1 MATSCMVALVSWE
14 LLASHRGWTLLTG
27 GTTTSAHVISFVAL
41 RNIGLLKSRTEL
53 ITSSASWDRE
63 IVRNGDAVCSAVL
76 VVTKEHRQV
85 VSERPCKSKETHSAH
100 AVAVIIIFTVIR
112 GEAQCVH
119 VHET

>member
-1 MATSCMVALVSWE
+1 M
-14 LLASHRGWTLLTG
+14 
-27 GTTTSAHVISFVAL
+27 ISFVAL

-85 VSERPCKSKETHSAH
+85 VSERPCKSKETHSAN